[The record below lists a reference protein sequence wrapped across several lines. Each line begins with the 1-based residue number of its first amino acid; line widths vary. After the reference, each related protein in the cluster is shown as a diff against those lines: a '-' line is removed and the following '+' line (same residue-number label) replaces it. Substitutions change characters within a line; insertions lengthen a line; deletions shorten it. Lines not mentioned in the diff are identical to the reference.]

1 MTKII
6 ERNTTIPTRKSQ
18 VFTTAED
25 NQTTVEIHVLQ
36 GERELAAANRTL
48 GKFHLIG
55 LPAAPRGMPQVEVTF
70 DIDANGILHV
80 SAKDLATGKEQNIT
94 ITASTG
100 MSEADI
106 QKMVKDAELHA
117 EEDKR
122 KKEEV
127 DLRNQLDNLIYGT
140 EKTLNESRG
149 KIGADEAKSVEDAL
163 NSAKD
168 AVKSGDVNSMRPAM
182 DQVTKASH
190 KLAEVLYK
198 QTASQQQGQ
207 AGGAGPQAEA
217 HSQQGGRG
225 SDDVVDVEFEDVKK

>member
-1 MTKII
+1 MCFKASVSWRQLTGPS
-6 ERNTTIPTRKSQ
+6 EN
-18 VFTTAED
+18 FTS
-25 NQTTVEIHVLQ
+25 
-36 GERELAAANRTL
+36 
-48 GKFHLIG
+48 FG

-106 QKMVKDAELHA
+106 QKMVKDAELHM
-117 EEDKR
+117 EEDKK

-140 EKTLNESRG
+140 EKTLNDSRD
-149 KIGADEAKSVEDAL
+149 KISAEEAKSVEDAL

-168 AVKSGDVNSMRPAM
+168 AVKSGDVNRMRPAM

-198 QTASQQQGQ
+198 QTASQRPGGQ
-207 AGGAGPQAEA
+207 AGEAGPQHEA
-217 HSQQGGRG
+217 RSQQGGRG
-225 SDDVVDVEFEDVKK
+225 NDDVVDVEFEDVKK